1 MDDKVPIADFNFG
14 LFIIKAT
21 LIIIIMIGITAV
33 FGYYYEKY
41 LYWKYSRM
49 TEEDWK
55 NWEPKTWNQFKK
67 HFLDED

>member
-1 MDDKVPIADFNFG
+1 MRFSEMLLDV
-14 LFIIKAT
+14 
-21 LIIIIMIGITAV
+21 
-33 FGYYYEKY
+33 Y

-67 HFLDED
+67 HFIDED